1 MKKERLIKEVKNMI
15 QVIDDNEEL
24 FHDGIDE
31 ELSFLFIEILEY
43 LEKEK

>member
-1 MKKERLIKEVKNMI
+1 MKNKILKDIKNMI

-31 ELSFLFIEILEY
+31 ELIDLLVEIKEY
-43 LEKEK
+43 LESKGE